1 MTTDQFVKA
10 IKMQTSDAAVS
21 GTIAC
26 LKRPPGRKP
35 QEKDVRLSEWYNRLN
50 TLDQQ
55 MLQQALKEAAELAV
69 FEFFCVLDGVTVI
82 EDTREKG
89 VLELDY
95 VKGPERT
102 RVNPPEG
109 EELHNIFNQMC
120 ESIVPVPIEN
130 PEIAS
135 GDSGE
140 AQQLKAK
147 LRPGDEMDIHHT
159 PDKHQ
164 ASTTVRSYNPESA
177 PAVALRK
184 LEHRKLP
191 SCRPA

>member
-1 MTTDQFVKA
+1 MTTDQFVEAVK
-10 IKMQTSDAAVS
+10 IQTSDAAVT

-35 QEKDVRLSEWYNRLN
+35 REKDVRLSEWYNRLH

-55 MLQQALKEAAELAV
+55 MLQQALREATELAV

-89 VLELDY
+89 ALELDY
-95 VKGPERT
+95 VKGSERT
-102 RVNPPEG
+102 RLNPTEG
-109 EELHNIFNQMC
+109 EELHNIFNEMC
-120 ESIVPVPIEN
+120 EAIVPGPIEN
-130 PEIAS
+130 PEIAP

-140 AQQLKAK
+140 ARQLKGK
-147 LRPGDEMDIHHT
+147 LRPGDEMDIHHV

-164 ASTTVRSYNPESA
+164 ASTTLRSYDPESA
-177 PAVALRK
+177 PAIALRK
-184 LEHRKLP
+184 PEHRKIS
-191 SCRPA
+191 SCR